1 MIDHSKIY
9 KFQPN
14 VYQICKPSMELSKNT
29 SQKKLVQVRGLM
41 SIIEKKLSLSD
52 EVSIEKL
59 DLNELTDFHKILT
72 MCEFVLSKYETSK
85 TTYQN
90 MKKFADILESTI
102 ESIELVDGKTD
113 ELKISADFS
122 MKKIKEFETQF
133 LDLSKN
139 S

>member
-1 MIDHSKIY
+1 
-9 KFQPN
+9 
-14 VYQICKPSMELSKNT
+14 MELSKNT